1 MGEKEI
7 NYYLKKVDELYSRL
21 DEEDKEILDWLVYG
35 YNECAKKL
43 LEKEDIIEE
52 VKEYIYEL
60 KTNSDEK
67 VLDNILDILDK
78 EI

>member
-21 DEEDKEILDWLVYG
+21 DEEDKEILDWLVFG

-52 VKEYIYEL
+52 VKKYIYEL
-60 KTNSDEK
+60 KTNSGEK